1 MIRHSMTVLPP
12 KLPNVKICN
21 LFLNQSICTEFSIVK
36 KFITLKKQ
44 DNMFIKIT
52 LKDMDTMQNVNVD
65 YHNTYLDSF
74 MYEEAT
80 KGYTKKYLKFKKDGV
95 IIKPNDKDIK
105 LKIRLL
111 MHNKVIDYCLIDI
124 V

>member
-21 LFLNQSICTEFSIVK
+21 ILCNQSICTEFNIVK

-44 DNMFIKIT
+44 DNMFIKIM

-65 YHNTYLDSF
+65 YPEIYFDSLI
-74 MYEEAT
+74 YDEKT
-80 KGYTKKYLKFKKDGV
+80 KDYTKTYLKFKKDGA

-111 MHNKVIDYCLIDI
+111 MYDKVIDYCLIDI

>member
-1 MIRHSMTVLPP
+1 MIVYPP

-36 KFITLKKQ
+36 KFITLKKEE
-44 DNMFIKIT
+44 NMFIKII

-65 YHNTYLDSF
+65 YPNVYLDSLI
-74 MYEEAT
+74 YEEKT
-80 KGYTKKYLKFKKDGV
+80 KDYTKKYLKFKKDGA
-95 IIKPNDKDIK
+95 IIKPKDKDIK
-105 LKIRLL
+105 LKIRLWMYGKL
-111 MHNKVIDYCLIDI
+111 IDYCLIDI